1 MVTTE
6 TMMSSILSAAC
17 AALVIVSPTSAF
29 VPSPS
34 NYVTVKSALSMS
46 NDVESTTT
54 TRRVFMDNVASVTA
68 VVAGASSVW
77 MQPSPA
83 MAYGLNKANDKL
95 AR

>member
-1 MVTTE
+1 
-6 TMMSSILSAAC
+6 MMSSILSAAC
-17 AALVIVSPTSAF
+17 AALVIVSPSSAF

-34 NYVTVKSALSMS
+34 NYATVKSALFMS
-46 NDVESTTT
+46 KDVESTTT
-54 TRRVFMDNVASVTA
+54 RRGFMYNVASATA